1 MFFKKEYQVIK
12 CNPQIIEEFKEDNSI
27 LFVKVSEIVNTKN
40 AILEVADTMNALVI
54 KGGGD
59 CRFYKSGNYPLFD
72 SGKEVKDWKKGLSV
86 DIIYM
91 PKDTRLPISW
101 GTKNRASYRDRI
113 SNKVVEIGARGSFD
127 VCIAEGRAEQFYRRI
142 IGVQRVFDKE
152 AMEMRCREMVMEK
165 FFECFFTVLDEQQ
178 LTYDQFSSAAA
189 RTISPRVGKAMTEK
203 LRDYCGIEV
212 TNFLI
217 EEIFMPDKFKEQIE
231 GVTEEAARRERLKE
245 YLAELERLDDKQW
258 EREKYLR
265 QHELQDKAAYY
276 EVLKVIG
283 NKNVSVSDNAN
294 AKYCPHCSHPNTGNG
309 NFCTKCGRPMT
320 ESVTVTCPSCGT
332 NNAGTSR
339 FCSACGYQL

>member
-101 GTKNRASYRDRI
+101 GTKNKASYRDRI

-152 AMEMRCREMVMEK
+152 AMELRCREMAMEK

-189 RTISPRVGKAMTEK
+189 RTISPMVGQAMSEK

-265 QHELQDKAAYY
+265 QLELQDKAAYY